1 MWFFC
6 IIAVTKGL
14 PLVSRVMVANL
25 YLANATR
32 VTSKVTALALF
43 LPKVIVPTVLLSA
56 PFLAFAQTESS
67 ASGSALS
74 AQHLSADWHQYVV
87 QELQRAAGI
96 APSSNSNAN
105 PLGEAIRQAFER
117 DVRVALKLN
126 EQTSVQLDLGDS
138 RIADRFSTSLLRQ
151 SQGLAIS
158 QSLSPTLVRQFGG
171 TEVRLGGVFVYENF
185 SSAGFGVEEARG
197 GRIQSSTGSAALI
210 GFSRRF
216 ESDQLGDFK
225 VGAAYQSR
233 MRMDPFQNYR
243 GLFSQPG
250 RFDQPAKLTASL
262 DYALS
267 PAHGFSFEVDRV
279 NYSSVAPFTSR
290 LLPDQFVS
298 LLGDG
303 GSPLLSWRDLT
314 VYRAAYIAQIGQDT
328 TFDFAVSSSL
338 QPEPTSERLRRGL
351 QPLLSEKAASLS
363 VAHRF
368 NDAAKVSF
376 GASYMPFTYVL
387 GPSLIDPS
395 RFSESSKVE
404 AELQFEV
411 SF

>member
-1 MWFFC
+1 VWFFS
-6 IIAVTKGL
+6 IIASTKGL

-32 VTSKVTALALF
+32 VTTKESALALF
-43 LPKVIVPTVLLSA
+43 LPKVMVPVVLLSA
-56 PFLAFAQTESS
+56 PFVASAQTESS
-67 ASGSALS
+67 ATGSALS

-96 APSSNSNAN
+96 APQANSNAEN
-105 PLGEAIRQAFER
+105 LTDAIRQAFER
-117 DVRVALKLN
+117 DVRVALKLSD
-126 EQTSVQLDLGDS
+126 QTSVQIDVGSS
-138 RIADRFSTSLLRQ
+138 RIADRFSSSLLRN
-151 SQGLAIS
+151 SQGLSVS
-158 QSLSPTLVRQFGG
+158 QSLSPTFVRQFGG

-197 GRIQSSTGSAALI
+197 GRVQSSTGSAALI
-210 GFSRRF
+210 GFSRTF
-216 ESDQLGDFK
+216 AADQLGDVK
-225 VGAAYQSR
+225 LGASYQGR

-250 RFDQPAKLTASL
+250 RFDQPAKMTASL

-267 PAHGFSFEVDRV
+267 ASHGLSFEVDRV

-303 GSPLLSWRDLT
+303 GSPMLSWRDLT
-314 VYRAAYIAQIGQDT
+314 VYRAAYIAQLGDDT
-328 TFDFAVSSSL
+328 TVDFAVSSSL

-351 QPLLSEKAASLS
+351 QPLLSEKAASFN

-368 NDAAKVSF
+368 NDAAKLSL

-395 RFSESSKVE
+395 RFSDSSKVE